1 MSYSRRSNG
10 QTDRQPVMIET
21 VDPATRTATGID
33 FTGARLPIDI
43 SQMVGGTLHY
53 PAPDEQWMAVRDNS
67 QWTLEKRLPFQ
78 DPKLLYPAVPGTT
91 VMGSSGPTVL
101 LGSQIIV
108 QDSDSTWRD
117 IRETQRARFNLIAGT
132 GTRALTAGGVFTMPF
147 GAIDCP
153 LGNFSLNESG
163 DPAGTLTVKKAGRY
177 TFRARAGLD
186 ITTAASITVTLQVG
200 GVSFSRVSGHAVG
213 TQPVVETGETIDLA
227 VGQKVRMLVVST
239 VAGNLWEIGDYI
251 NQLTITFGV

>member
-1 MSYSRRSNG
+1 
-10 QTDRQPVMIET
+10 
-21 VDPATRTATGID
+21 
-33 FTGARLPIDI
+33 
-43 SQMVGGTLHY
+43 
-53 PAPDEQWMAVRDNS
+53 
-67 QWTLEKRLPFQ
+67 
-78 DPKLLYPAVPGTT
+78 
-91 VMGSSGPTVL
+91 
-101 LGSQIIV
+101 
-108 QDSDSTWRD
+108 
-117 IRETQRARFNLIAGT
+117 
-132 GTRALTAGGVFTMPF
+132 MPF